1 MILESICNQDKHF
14 LIRMFSSIILAFG
27 VSKEKDRDRGHA
39 LEIPAL
45 QSTPREFERAVEISQ
60 TQIIQR
66 YDLKQN

>member
-1 MILESICNQDKHF
+1 
-14 LIRMFSSIILAFG
+14 MFSSTSLAFG

-39 LEIPAL
+39 LEILAL
-45 QSTPREFERAVEISQ
+45 QSTPREFKRAVEISR